1 MQVILSELPIYV
13 SSLMGK
19 VKYEELMGKVNYE
32 EWDPPQEGGCDAGG
46 VENGILMRELEKVM
60 VMAMAMVMVMGMG
73 NFHHCQVSVEVQ
85 TRDELA

>member
-1 MQVILSELPIYV
+1 
-13 SSLMGK
+13 MGK
-19 VKYEELMGKVNYE
+19 VKYEE
-32 EWDPPQEGGCDAGG
+32 WDPPQDGGCDAGG

-60 VMAMAMVMVMGMG
+60 AMEMVTGMG